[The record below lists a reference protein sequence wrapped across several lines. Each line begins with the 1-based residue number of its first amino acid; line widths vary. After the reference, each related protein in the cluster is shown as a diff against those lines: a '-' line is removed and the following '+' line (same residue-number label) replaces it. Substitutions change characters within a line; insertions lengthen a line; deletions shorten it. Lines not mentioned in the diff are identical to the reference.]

1 MENEFVTKL
10 IEDLRKRREELEGE
24 RTAITAALRA
34 LEGAPRRRGQ
44 RQRDLPSALVQS
56 LAASPGSRASLLA
69 LEFGLSPAVVSL
81 HLQDLERSGKIV
93 KQGLGW
99 RLAPSTGA

>member
-10 IEDLRKRREELEGE
+10 IQDLRKRREELEGE
-24 RTAITAALRA
+24 KAAITAALRA
-34 LEGAPRRRGQ
+34 LEGVPRRS
-44 RQRDLPSALVQS
+44 RQRDLRSALVQS

-81 HLQDLERSGKIV
+81 HLQDLERSGEIV

-99 RLAPSTGA
+99 GLAPSTGA